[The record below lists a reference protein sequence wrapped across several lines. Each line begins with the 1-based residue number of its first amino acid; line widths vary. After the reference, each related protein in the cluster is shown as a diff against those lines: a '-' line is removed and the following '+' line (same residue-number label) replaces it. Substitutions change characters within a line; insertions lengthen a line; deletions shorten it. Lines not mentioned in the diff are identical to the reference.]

1 MSRAHAVALAA
12 FLALAAFH
20 TWPIARA
27 PGRESLN
34 HNADAQ
40 LNAWII
46 AWIAHTLPRDPVH
59 LFDGNIFAP
68 EPATLTYDDLSAAA
82 YFEMKN
88 TDADRIVNGSQP
100 CTGYLAPDYRKVKE
114 IEVRQALAWA
124 YPYDAANEAAGNLR
138 QMIEAGSAVMK
149 KTLDATCG

>member
-68 EPATLTYDDLSAAA
+68 EPATLTLLGFGFALLGAGA
-82 YFEMKN
+82 LR
-88 TDADRIVNGSQP
+88 DRRRRRQS
-100 CTGYLAPDYRKVKE
+100 TRPD
-114 IEVRQALAWA
+114 
-124 YPYDAANEAAGNLR
+124 
-138 QMIEAGSAVMK
+138 
-149 KTLDATCG
+149 